1 MSEQMGGTLYI
12 VMPAYNEQENI
23 EKQVGLW
30 YKAMIK
36 LNTSERSRLVVVN
49 DGSTDRTGEILKRM
63 AVKYPQMVVINKK
76 NGGHG
81 SAVLTG
87 YRYAVKNSAD
97 WIFQTDS
104 DGQVNPD
111 VLSAVWEK
119 SAGKDAVIGCRKD
132 RQDGTMRKFIER
144 VLCTVL
150 LFEFHTLLPDAN
162 APCRL
167 ISRSAMQ
174 AYLDVLPETVLLP
187 NAIQTAVLHKYF
199 NIEFV
204 PIAFG
209 VRAAGTQKMNLRK
222 AARTGLA
229 SIREFRI
236 VERNIAQRREAEKK
250 AKTADAFVS
259 ARN

>member
-1 MSEQMGGTLYI
+1 MRAMDRLYI
-12 VMPAYNEQENI
+12 VMPAYNEAENI
-23 EKQVGLW
+23 SDVVEKW
-30 YKAMIK
+30 YPVIENA
-36 LNTSERSRLVVVN
+36 SSGEGRLVIVN
-49 DGSTDRTGEILKRM
+49 DGSHDDTLVRLHELQKGR
-63 AVKYPQMVVINKK
+63 PQLSVIDQPNS
-76 NGGHG
+76 GHG
-81 SAVLTG
+81 ATLLNA
-87 YRYAVKNSAD
+87 YHYALDQGAD
-97 WIFQTDS
+97 YIFQTDS

-111 VLSAVWEK
+111 VLSVVWET
-119 SAGKDAVIGCRKD
+119 SPGKDAVIGRRKD

-150 LFEFHTLLPDAN
+150 LFEFHTVIPDAN

-187 NAIQTAVLHKYF
+187 NAIQTAFLHKYF

-209 VRAAGTQKMNLRK
+209 TRAAGTQKMNLRK

-229 SIREFRI
+229 SIREFRV
-236 VERNIAQRREAEKK
+236 VEKNIAQKREAEKK
-250 AKTADAFVS
+250 VGTANAFLS